1 MTTETP
7 LLTPYETIRAIL
19 SPEMIKLFRDSINAD
34 STDEEIAEF
43 LSWVYSLGDIRGRN
57 IAIEA
62 YLKKLPTYNHS
73 WINEDDLACINYLLA
88 LIAIAIDKSLIRM
101 SSASSK
107 AIFTAD
113 IVAGI
118 HGSKP

>member
-1 MTTETP
+1 
-7 LLTPYETIRAIL
+7 
-19 SPEMIKLFRDSINAD
+19 MIKLFRDSINAD